1 MVSRVAGSI
10 LKNIGME
17 ELITYS
23 LEEYKNRVL
32 YLANNKKELQET
44 RNKIIRN
51 RFSTSLFDT
60 EAFTKN
66 LEDEYEKLFL
76 NFKNSK

>member
-1 MVSRVAGSI
+1 
-10 LKNIGME
+10 ME

-23 LEEYKNRVL
+23 FEEYKTKVL
-32 YLANNKKELQET
+32 HLANNKKELEET
-44 RNKIIRN
+44 KNKIIKN

-60 EAFTKN
+60 EGFTRN

-76 NFKNSK
+76 NFKQSK